1 MQAELKIV
9 KGGVQEVKV
18 LMLID
23 RLKTGGTERHV
34 LSLSKFLLT
43 KGIRV
48 GIATKGGPLTSAAR
62 KMGISVHILPMQ
74 KEKLMNQI
82 QGLYKI
88 VNRNKYSIIHANTRL
103 RLANRFQRAHP
114 GIPLIVTVHSTYEPK
129 NDLRAS
135 VVSSKKIVSVSPGLS
150 QWLRKRGIPAYKIQ
164 LIPNGINTKQ
174 FQTKQPKKRWRKAL
188 GLPQDARLLVYASR
202 FERDKYPIAQKVI
215 LAVEKV
221 ARSNKKF
228 AAVLYGP
235 GPFRRQLSQLA
246 QKVNQRLG
254 RRVILVKGPLA
265 SIQNAYYAADIVV
278 GTGRVALEAMA
289 CARPV
294 IAAGV
299 SGYCGIVR
307 PGSIARMKRYN
318 FGDHGSM
325 ISLNANRLGNDIN
338 SLLKHPQRLR
348 ILGEFGS
355 KMIRRDFSISKVGGR
370 YIVLYRKFTKTA

>member
-1 MQAELKIV
+1 
-9 KGGVQEVKV
+9 
-18 LMLID
+18 MLID
-23 RLKTGGTERHV
+23 RLKTGGTETFV

-48 GIATKGGPLTSAAR
+48 GIVTKGGPLTTAAR

-74 KEKLMNQI
+74 KEKLKNQI

-88 VNRNKYSIIHANTRL
+88 VNRNKYGLIHANTRL

-114 GIPLIVTVHSTYEPK
+114 SIPLIVTVHSTYEST
-129 NDLRAS
+129 NNLRAS
-135 VVSSKKIVSVSPGLS
+135 VVSSKKIVSVSPRLS

-174 FQTKQPKKRWRKAL
+174 FQAIQSKKRWRKAL
-188 GLPQDARLLVYASR
+188 GLPQDAQLLVYAAR
-202 FERDKYPIAQKVI
+202 FEKDKYPIAQKVI
-215 LAVEKV
+215 LAAEKV

-254 RRVILVKGPLA
+254 RRVILVKGPLT

-299 SGYCGIVR
+299 SGYCGIVG
-307 PGSIARMKRYN
+307 PTSIAMMKSCN

-325 ISLNANRLGNDIN
+325 ISLHANRLVKDIN
-338 SLLKHPQRLR
+338 FLLKHPQRLR
-348 ILGEFGS
+348 TLGEFSS
-355 KMIRRDFSISKVGGR
+355 KMVRRGFSISKVGGQ
-370 YIVLYRKFTKTA
+370 YIVLYRKFIKTA